1 MTRKYF
7 IAGIAG
13 LMFTTSAFAQSAP
26 LSKDDYVRGIL
37 GDEAVV
43 SDAAAP
49 AGDAVAE
56 QSAKPAPRQ
65 GRTRGFTSLTS
76 RPAPTPTPAPANV
89 SPIRKPAASVGSTRP
104 AAIAPAPKAKPAVAA
119 ASKMADVPKTGRMF
133 DIRMNFDFNSA
144 NLTQDS
150 QAQAA
155 ALAEALKD
163 ERMAGKT
170 FLIGGHTDS
179 SGSSAYN
186 RRLSQQR
193 ADAVAD
199 YLVSQGVDRA
209 MLRTYGFG
217 YAQPLEGSDPADA
230 ENRRVEAGLIL

>member
-1 MTRKYF
+1 MTRKLI
-7 IAGIAG
+7 IAGMAG
-13 LMFTTSAFAQSAP
+13 LMFTTSAWAQSAP

-37 GDEAVV
+37 GDEAVA

-49 AGDAVAE
+49 AGDAVAD

-65 GRTRGFTSLTS
+65 SRTRGFTSLTP
-76 RPAPTPTPAPANV
+76 RPAPTPKPANV
-89 SPIRKPAASVGSTRP
+89 SPIRKPAPSVGAARP

-119 ASKMADVPKTGRMF
+119 KSKLASVPQTGRMF
-133 DIRMNFDFNSA
+133 DIRMNFDINSA

-150 QAQAA
+150 RAQAM

-163 ERMAGKT
+163 ERMVGKT

-186 RRLSQQR
+186 RKLSQQR

-199 YLVSQGVDRA
+199 FLVSQGVERS

-217 YAQPLEGSDPADA
+217 YAQPLEGTKPSDA

>member
-1 MTRKYF
+1 MTRKLI
-7 IAGIAG
+7 IAGMAG
-13 LMFTTSAFAQSAP
+13 LMFTTSAWAQSAP

-37 GDEAVV
+37 GDEAVA

-49 AGDAVAE
+49 AGDAVAD
-56 QSAKPAPRQ
+56 AKPAPRQ
-65 GRTRGFTSLTS
+65 GRTRGFTSLTP
-76 RPAPTPTPAPANV
+76 RPAPTPKPANV
-89 SPIRKPAASVGSTRP
+89 SPIHKPAASVGATRP
-104 AAIAPAPKAKPAVAA
+104 AAIAAAPKAKPAVAA
-119 ASKMADVPKTGRMF
+119 TRKVADLPKTGRMF

-150 QAQAA
+150 RAQAM

-163 ERMAGKT
+163 ERMVGKT

-186 RRLSQQR
+186 RKLSQKR

-199 YLVSQGVDRA
+199 FLVSQGVERS